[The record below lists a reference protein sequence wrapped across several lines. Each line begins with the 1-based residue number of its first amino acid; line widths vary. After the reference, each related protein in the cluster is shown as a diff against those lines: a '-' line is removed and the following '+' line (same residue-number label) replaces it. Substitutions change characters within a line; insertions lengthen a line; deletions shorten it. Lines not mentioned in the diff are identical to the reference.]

1 MKTIAWILGAVS
13 IIICAMSIYS
23 TIALDTRSRRKEVAI
38 RKVHGAMRRDIY
50 RLFGRLY
57 FILIVLALFI
67 AIPGAILFN
76 QMMDG
81 IMQGSVDA
89 TLSPVIPCI
98 LGSLVIIIL
107 IALIVGWHIRK
118 VMKVECDEMIV
129 KE

>member
-1 MKTIAWILGAVS
+1 MRTIAWILGAVS

-76 QMMDG
+76 LMMDG

-89 TLSPVIPCI
+89 TLSPVEPTGNPEITFSAPPLSSSSSPLSWAGI
-98 LGSLVIIIL
+98 LG
-107 IALIVGWHIRK
+107 R
-118 VMKVECDEMIV
+118 
-129 KE
+129 